1 MLRVRNPHVPES
13 DVTFDTPFE
22 VFSVL
27 EEYAWAKSEPK
38 IPELHI
44 MVPGISEVS
53 IDVIGALVFGIVEA
67 RAKAQYYSA
76 AF

>member
-13 DVTFDTPFE
+13 DVTFDAPFE
-22 VFSVL
+22 VFPVL
-27 EEYAWAKSEPK
+27 EEYAWTKSDPK

-44 MVPGISEVS
+44 MVPGISKVG

-67 RAKAQYYSA
+67 WTKTQYYSA